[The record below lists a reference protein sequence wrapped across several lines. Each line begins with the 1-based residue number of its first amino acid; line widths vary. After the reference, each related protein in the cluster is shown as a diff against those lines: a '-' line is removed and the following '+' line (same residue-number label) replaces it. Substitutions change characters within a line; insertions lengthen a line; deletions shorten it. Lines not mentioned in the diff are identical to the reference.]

1 VNQANLAPIQRQVEH
16 NMHAGWTWCLLRP
29 EQVRELVEAYQ
40 EAWRRLGAIHELAQR
55 ARVALADHH
64 LGEEHSPCVQRFL
77 EEIEQKAA
85 L

>member
-16 NMHAGWTWCLLRP
+16 NMHAGWTWCFLHP

-40 EAWRRLGAIHELAQR
+40 EACGRLVEIVELAQR

-64 LGEEHSPCVQRFL
+64 LSPEHSPCVQRLL
-77 EEIEQKAA
+77 EEIEQKAV